1 MLDITVTDPTD
12 VDKAEVEDAGTE
24 NDVPLRVAVCCDRPK
39 NEATPYNTP
48 AVASTRKRITYQHN
62 HGVGCINRT
71 KPSMT
76 DEREALACV
85 WRASMNAVAEWYPLC
100 LTCNTRS
107 VQVQIRSQW
116 CMYICC
122 SMHAA

>member
-76 DEREALACV
+76 EEGVWSSASARETLACV
-85 WRASMNAVAEWYPLC
+85 CAGVNE
-100 LTCNTRS
+100 
-107 VQVQIRSQW
+107 
-116 CMYICC
+116 CC
-122 SMHAA
+122 GRVVSTLPNLQHS